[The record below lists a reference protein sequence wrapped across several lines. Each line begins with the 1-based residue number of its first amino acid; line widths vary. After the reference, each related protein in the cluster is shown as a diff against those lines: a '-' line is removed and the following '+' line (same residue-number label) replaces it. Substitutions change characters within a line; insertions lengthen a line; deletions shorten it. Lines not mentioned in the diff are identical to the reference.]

1 MDVQSLVYLTL
12 DVLASFLPPDIQ
24 MARVIDPDAEFHS
37 QSSNNAYRYY
47 ENQST
52 QDAYRIA

>member
-12 DVLASFLPPDIQ
+12 DVLASFLPSDIQ